1 LPIQSFSRIWRS
13 SSSCYSA
20 VCSHFAGDGCH
31 GFTFRLLFGAENALR
46 HASGSAEYSVGFVEH
61 YIVPVIYPTEL
72 TRSLQFFL
80 GFIVLALNLA
90 IYWVIWRRLRVD
102 RTHETPND

>member
-1 LPIQSFSRIWRS
+1 MRCVTQADRPN
-13 SSSCYSA
+13 
-20 VCSHFAGDGCH
+20 
-31 GFTFRLLFGAENALR
+31 T
-46 HASGSAEYSVGFVEH
+46 SGSAEYSVGFVEH